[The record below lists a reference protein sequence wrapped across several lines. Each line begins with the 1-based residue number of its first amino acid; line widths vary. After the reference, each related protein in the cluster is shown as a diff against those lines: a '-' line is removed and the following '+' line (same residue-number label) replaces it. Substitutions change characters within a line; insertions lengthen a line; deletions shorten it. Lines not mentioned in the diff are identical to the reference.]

1 MLIEFDYI
9 SIQIKNSELNT
20 HEIGPDRVMNLSP
33 RIDLRND
40 LLHHPRRF
48 LIGRFLFYRYSTDV
62 PIFKLFTVQ
71 LFFCTSLSEI
81 SKSHP
86 VIWNFC
92 SAQHESPRIQAY
104 PAVKMLKMFQQ
115 EKYFEIYQLLLNPW
129 WLDQIF
135 RSKSL
140 IDAGELTG

>member
-1 MLIEFDYI
+1 MKTTHSEKVIMLIEFDYI

-62 PIFKLFTVQ
+62 PIFELFTVQ
-71 LFFCTSLSEI
+71 LFFCI
-81 SKSHP
+81 SIGNLKIASGHLK
-86 VIWNFC
+86 FC
-92 SAQHESPRIQAY
+92 SAQHESPQIQAH

-129 WLDQIF
+129 
-135 RSKSL
+135 
-140 IDAGELTG
+140 